1 MDRRAFISLMVVLF
15 AGFATKASPEP
26 ALSAACELKAG
37 DRFLFRTT
45 SAAGPTAPVSYETD
59 RGLAVVP
66 PLPTQQ
72 AVRVVSEVQRDGHP
86 SLILEV
92 ERTLPAFVP
101 GSRVQSYVEKIIAR
115 IDKSTG
121 DVFDIRTSITI
132 DGSVSS
138 STQRVLSGDSTLA
151 DFYGAW
157 MLDLKDGYDQSN
169 ASSRGTATNL
179 TVIRREKL
187 AGAECFVV
195 KETKTLVSGQK
206 VVTTFWVDA
215 RRRVAVRTS
224 RAGSQMQLVK

>member
-45 SAAGPTAPVSYETD
+45 SAAAVPAAPITYETD
-59 RGLAVVP
+59 RGLGVVP
-66 PLPTQQ
+66 PLPTQL
-72 AVRVVSEVQRDGHP
+72 AVRVVSETQWDGHP
-86 SLILEV
+86 CLLLEV
-92 ERTLPAFVP
+92 DRTLPAFVA
-101 GSRVQSYVEKIIAR
+101 GSRDRSYPEKIIAR

-121 DVFDIRTSITI
+121 EVFDIRTSITI
-132 DGSVSS
+132 DGSVSN
-138 STQRVLSGDSTLA
+138 STQRIFPNDSTLA

-157 MLDLKDGYDQSN
+157 MLDLKDGYDLSN
-169 ASSRGTATNL
+169 STVKNL
-179 TVIRREKL
+179 TVIRREKV

-195 KETKTLVSGQK
+195 KETKTLPSGQK

-215 RRRVAVRTS
+215 RRRVAVRIS